1 MTIDIRPATDR
12 EMSQFG
18 IIGGYVYAGSFGD
31 GPDNLVA
38 AANRPEWT
46 LCGFDGNRMV
56 STFSTIPFTM
66 RALGK
71 AVPMGGI
78 SAVGTIPEYRRRG
91 LLRKTMTQALANMR
105 DAGQP
110 MTALWASQAAI
121 YQRYQFAMTAV
132 LRSYRVDTVNIAFH
146 DGDGG
151 SCTVE
156 RIAIEGD
163 FDTIK
168 QLYIAFVAD
177 RMGYLHR
184 SRPLWQMG
192 VLAENDNDG
201 PVYVAVATDS
211 NGIPAGYV
219 IYTVRAGRVAHPARS
234 QELRIRDL
242 VWLNLD
248 AYRSLWRFIASHDLV
263 GAVLWQRAPADDPA
277 VELFAEPRLL
287 DARDNEGAWFRI
299 VDLAGALAARGYSGD
314 GTLRIGIP
322 DDDLT
327 PWNQGTWQ
335 LEVRDGAATI
345 NKTTEAPDIVA
356 SIKSLTSLYTG
367 FRSARMLASWGLI
380 TASQQAAMTAD
391 ALFATSHA
399 PHCPDHF

>member
-1 MTIDIRPATDR
+1 
-12 EMSQFG
+12 
-18 IIGGYVYAGSFGD
+18 
-31 GPDNLVA
+31 
-38 AANRPEWT
+38 
-46 LCGFDGNRMV
+46 
-56 STFSTIPFTM
+56 
-66 RALGK
+66 
-71 AVPMGGI
+71 
-78 SAVGTIPEYRRRG
+78 
-91 LLRKTMTQALANMR
+91 
-105 DAGQP
+105 
-110 MTALWASQAAI
+110 
-121 YQRYQFAMTAV
+121 
-132 LRSYRVDTVNIAFH
+132 
-146 DGDGG
+146 
-151 SCTVE
+151 
-156 RIAIEGD
+156 
-163 FDTIK
+163 
-168 QLYIAFVAD
+168 
-177 RMGYLHR
+177 LHR